1 MKMGFLEIVGIIAVL
16 ITAGVL
22 FKEMGYDG
30 WYFTDFF
37 LSIILQVIMVGGLY
51 LALRK
56 FVPTGKVFFIA
67 AAAASFAAPLLGYI
81 VFHAPHNKEVKR
93 ENNIRKAIRSSAKYK
108 EFSDYIDRHNDEII
122 AVGFGG
128 MVYHTDKV
136 KPLYVTEETKDSF
149 RCVLNHELRYPDSYV
164 SYGEKFIPW
173 DKTGFFTV
181 AHDERAWTMEEAGI
195 IKDLIKEKLDQ
206 KDKWYSDN
214 EKKMYIKSFEH
225 MTRKKALKNPY

>member
-1 MKMGFLEIVGIIAVL
+1 MGFLEIVGIIAVL
-16 ITAGVL
+16 ITACVL

-93 ENNIRKAIRSSAKYK
+93 ENNIRKAIRRSAKYK

-122 AVGFGG
+122 AVGGAS
-128 MVYHTDKV
+128 
-136 KPLYVTEETKDSF
+136 DSGASKTYSQAIPRF
-149 RCVLNHELRYPDSYV
+149 FAPCRSALLR
-164 SYGEKFIPW
+164 G
-173 DKTGFFTV
+173 T
-181 AHDERAWTMEEAGI
+181 A
-195 IKDLIKEKLDQ
+195 Q
-206 KDKWYSDN
+206 KDW
-214 EKKMYIKSFEH
+214 
-225 MTRKKALKNPY
+225 ALCIRGFRLLLSRLRSTHG